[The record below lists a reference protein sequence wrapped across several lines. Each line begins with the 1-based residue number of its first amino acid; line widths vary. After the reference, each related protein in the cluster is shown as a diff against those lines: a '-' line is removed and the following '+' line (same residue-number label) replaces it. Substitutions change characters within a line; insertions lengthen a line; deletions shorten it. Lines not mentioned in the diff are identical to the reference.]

1 MDSRRGD
8 WDDEGDDEGDDD
20 DDNDDA
26 DIDACCTRFTSTF
39 TSDAF
44 CTDFTDDVNDVDD
57 VDATPTFFTNNNNTA
72 DGFPG
77 RNAPLRPRRYESN
90 DKKGDPKLCDS
101 TRANCVISRGDPTNY
116 VTLPAI
122 SHW

>member
-8 WDDEGDDEGDDD
+8 WDDEGDDD

-26 DIDACCTRFTSTF
+26 DIDACCTRFTPTF

-44 CTDFTDDVNDVDD
+44 CTDFTDDVDDVDD
-57 VDATPTFFTNNNNTA
+57 VDDTPTFFTNNNNTA

-101 TRANCVISRGDPTNY
+101 TRANCVISRGNHPGFPEC
-116 VTLPAI
+116 VT
-122 SHW
+122 SGRWREV